1 MIKALDF
8 ENLYLRSKIPIPF
21 VEDNFYLPPKVFIE
35 GYFPVGTVFK
45 FQETICSKKMDV
57 YNDQVNDYCHA
68 VSLLY
73 SNKFKGNE
81 DPDDPDEDEYKVI
94 FHVDLSALFL
104 ILDPIDEQGNVIE
117 L

>member
-8 ENLYLRSKIPIPF
+8 EGTFFRSKVPIPF
-21 VEDNFYLPPKVFIE
+21 VEDNFYLPAKVFVE
-35 GYFPVGTVFK
+35 GYFPVGTVFQ
-45 FQETICSKKMDV
+45 FQEAICSKKIDV

-73 SNKFKGNE
+73 SNRFKGNE
-81 DPDDPDEDEYKVI
+81 SPDEEDEYRVI

-104 ILDPIDEQGNVIE
+104 LVDPIDEQGNIIE

>member
-8 ENLYLRSKIPIPF
+8 EGKFFRSKVPIPF
-21 VEDNFYLPPKVFIE
+21 VEDNFYLPAKVFIE
-35 GYFPVGTVFK
+35 GYFPVGTVFQ
-45 FQETICSKKMDV
+45 FQEAICSKKIDV

-73 SNKFKGNE
+73 SNRFKGNE
-81 DPDDPDEDEYKVI
+81 SPDEEDEYRVI

-104 ILDPIDEQGNVIE
+104 LVDPIDEQGNIIE